1 MLTKQIERELIDPVG
16 LQDLALFRV
25 TIATIKANLL
35 RSRDAK
41 L

>member
-1 MLTKQIERELIDPVG
+1 LTKHVGRELIDPVG
-16 LQDLALFRV
+16 YTDLALFRV